1 MYFGFVEKKFVVVK
15 ESYLKCLI
23 NVVVFIYFK
32 IRIWMRNIFMK
43 KKINCSRFWWLD
55 GSWLDGMVIKSKI

>member
-43 KKINCSRFWWLD
+43 KKLIVVGFGGW
-55 GSWLDGMVIKSKI
+55 MVVGWMEW